1 MIPEGSVAGNRVG
14 RTAAAYVL
22 FSCFDCLS
30 LFRLPVSVV
39 LALEAEYGFHVSRAD
54 QTSPD

>member
-1 MIPEGSVAGNRVG
+1 MAGNHVG

-30 LFRLPVSVV
+30 LFRLLVIEV
-39 LALEAEYGFHVSRAD
+39 LVLEAECGFHVSRAD
-54 QTSPD
+54 QTSRD